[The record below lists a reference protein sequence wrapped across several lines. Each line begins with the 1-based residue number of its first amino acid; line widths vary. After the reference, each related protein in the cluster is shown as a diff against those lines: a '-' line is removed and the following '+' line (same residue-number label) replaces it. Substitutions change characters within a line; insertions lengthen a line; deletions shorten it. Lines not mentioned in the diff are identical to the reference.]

1 MIRNAVDTKRS
12 NTLPESEET
21 DRVFE
26 QYSLR
31 DILLTIDGMQSRVL
45 GLQDHLSKVCS
56 NHAQIKVPQKSH
68 KARTQLA
75 SCMKDGHRPQKK
87 RDLHTLLQKEDNCRP
102 LVGVPSTL
110 SDRSIVYVTGYTK
123 RNIAEE
129 GAIQPYAK
137 KVRFEAIFGADNPL
151 IYTHAGELYKEVSS
165 CSIAY
170 HSSLF
175 LTVQYLKI
183 T

>member
-1 MIRNAVDTKRS
+1 MICNAVDTKRS

-45 GLQDHLSKVCS
+45 GLQDHISKVCS

-110 SDRSIVYVTGYTK
+110 SDRSIDYVTGYAK

-151 IYTHAGELYKEVSS
+151 MYTHAGELYKEVSS
-165 CSIAY
+165 CSLAY

-175 LTVQYLKI
+175 
-183 T
+183 